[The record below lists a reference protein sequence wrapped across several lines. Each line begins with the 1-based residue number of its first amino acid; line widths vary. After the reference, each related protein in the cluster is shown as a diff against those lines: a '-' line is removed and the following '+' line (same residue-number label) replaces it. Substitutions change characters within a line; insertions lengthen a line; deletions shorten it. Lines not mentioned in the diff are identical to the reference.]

1 MSNPNGA
8 QQNIKVVDGL
18 NLTIAITRIYRQS
31 IVYMVFAIVLLAL
44 GIAGQTRVASYV
56 FGASYGANAI
66 WISVL
71 WIITSALGLVTFKNN
86 VYRID
91 TAIPHLVFIAISMAG
106 TIAGIVLVSIGMS
119 YARFFGYDR
128 FIANMVV
135 GSVMLAVYVS
145 FLGCSIYQI
154 IIFARFSQNGVIS
167 SVSQQPQA
175 INQQQTVVYLNQ
187 PQQPQSLSR
196 SIWIFILASDA
207 IESMLKINENTQL
220 LAIESDSDRKNRTLI
235 LREARD
241 NSSDMATVTTQ
252 AVRIRPISRAD
263 FIPAMAHITKQYI
276 VFLVFSI
283 LILAAG
289 GVGVSPYGGYVYGIT
304 LYFHCFWAAGL
315 MIISC
320 SLGIATYNH
329 GRYKDNT
336 AIAHIVF
343 VVLSGLGAFGG
354 FVLLCLAAN
363 NVRILISTGHE
374 IFISAMCV
382 DVVVMIIYL
391 SYIGI
396 AIYQIVIYSRISSGG
411 TIIATIT
418 PMQPVQPVL
427 STETPHPYT
436 NHPSYPNQRL

>member
-18 NLTIAITRIYRQS
+18 NLTIAIARIYRQS
-31 IVYMVFAIVLLAL
+31 IVYMFFAIVLLAL

-56 FGASYGANAI
+56 LGANYGANAI

-119 YARFFGYDR
+119 YARFFSYDR

-187 PQQPQSLSR
+187 PQQPQ
-196 SIWIFILASDA
+196 
-207 IESMLKINENTQL
+207 
-220 LAIESDSDRKNRTLI
+220 I

-241 NSSDMATVTTQ
+241 NSSDMATVITQ

-263 FIPAMAHITKQYI
+263 FIPAMAHITKQCI

-436 NHPSYPNQRL
+436 NHPSYPNQKL